1 MTEAWKP
8 GDVVVI
14 NKTTDTGKDPV
25 VYVQAGTVIVLTG
38 RPEHPDSSLWY
49 ATIPSMGVVGARFFP
64 SEWERVDG

>member
-1 MTEAWKP
+1 MSTEWKV

-14 NKTTDTGKDPV
+14 NNTTDTGKNPI

-38 RPEHPDSSLWY
+38 RPTKPDSSLWY

>member
-1 MTEAWKP
+1 MSTEWKP
-8 GDVVVI
+8 GDVVVV
-14 NKTTDTGKDPV
+14 KDTTDTGLDPV

-64 SEWERVDG
+64 SEWERP

>member
-1 MTEAWKP
+1 MSTEWKV

-14 NKTTDTGKDPV
+14 NKTTDTGKNPV
-25 VYVQAGTVIVLTG
+25 EYVPVGTVIVLTG
-38 RPEHPDSSLWY
+38 RPESPDSSLWY